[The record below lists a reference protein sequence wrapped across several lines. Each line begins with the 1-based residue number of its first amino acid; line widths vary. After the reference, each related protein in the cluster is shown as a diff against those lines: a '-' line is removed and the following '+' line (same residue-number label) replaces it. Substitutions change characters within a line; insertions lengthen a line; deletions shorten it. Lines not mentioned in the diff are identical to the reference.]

1 MTTCKGC
8 GREMEAW
15 DKEHGKPRVFHN
27 LACSIAYRKKRNVW
41 KKEVKNT
48 PATAGVND
56 GGNEKE
62 RIL

>member
-1 MTTCKGC
+1 
-8 GREMEAW
+8 MEAW